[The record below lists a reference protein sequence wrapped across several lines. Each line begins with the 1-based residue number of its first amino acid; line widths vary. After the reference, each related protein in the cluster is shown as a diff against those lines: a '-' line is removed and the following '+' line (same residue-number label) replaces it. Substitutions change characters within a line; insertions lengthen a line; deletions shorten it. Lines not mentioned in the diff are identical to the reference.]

1 MEKNIITSDGNIRKG
16 NQHNCSQIRELYCDT
31 VSALFVLLWART
43 VVGHLIYPFLLN
55 HERHRIQTWV
65 NAVAA

>member
-16 NQHNCSQIRELYCDT
+16 NQHNCSKIRELNCDT

-43 VVGHLIYPFLLN
+43 VVGHLIYPFC
-55 HERHRIQTWV
+55 
-65 NAVAA
+65 